1 MKARPPIFFFASVF
15 CSGIACG
22 GSPPPEAT
30 VLPVA
35 APAKSVAVASV
46 PADVSAVP
54 EPATLLMFANVA
66 KPAQALRVVGGWTNM
81 PMPAADEAAELL
93 TGAAIGRAIDLEKSM
108 SVAVAADPHGKSVK
122 PMYAISVAVVSLED
136 AKKALSERFKMTAT
150 SGGILKLEELK
161 HDKPG
166 RGDEDDEG
174 DDSRKCELIPAFGPA
189 ATRLVCGGSDSALLM
204 LAPYLARTATRTSF
218 PSDLHVDVKLEPVKP
233 MVTQGRAMLP
243 MLVRSVLGSQAG
255 SSAFNDILG
264 ALVGD
269 SVDLALDLD
278 KVSLDATLSDPS
290 ATAILSA
297 SFTGSQSVMA
307 RIATSHPERADAPPA
322 TFWHLPV
329 DADTAFFS
337 RGIDAKELEHPRD
350 LIIEAV
356 NRALDKEGV
365 AAPDKRAL
373 TDAMKDWLALTSA
386 PAVYAKGV
394 DWAAVQRT
402 AAEAKSAKAASKEDA
417 ERAALEQFA
426 GWSIVGIDEPIAKVG
441 NVAKEWVTVWNR
453 PGTTKLLKSQ
463 AKDGAP
469 ATLRIQPL
477 SKGITLPKDTLHLVL
492 TVTHEM
498 GVDPS
503 EPPVDSKKK
512 GAAPAKPKLAKPLKL
527 HVLLVPDAG
536 RTWVAMGA
544 DEALAAAK
552 VTVAL
557 STTTDA
563 TTLARR
569 DGLDDLRSGKM
580 SSGGFFSVRGVVS
593 SGALG
598 YALEKPTRSFRDPFR
613 VLASSPQQ
621 GATPVPFSFVA
632 QAPSPGGAGSVI
644 LSAKVPRAAIQ
655 DIVNLA
661 TH

>member
-1 MKARPPIFFFASVF
+1 MKARPPIFFFASVL

-30 VLPVA
+30 ALPVA
-35 APAKSVAVASV
+35 APAKPATVAAV

-54 EPATLLMFANVA
+54 EPPTLLMFANVA

-93 TGAAIGRAIDLEKSM
+93 TGSTIGRAIDLEKSI
-108 SVAVAADPHGKSVK
+108 SVAVASDPHGKSVK
-122 PMYAISVAVVSLED
+122 PIYAISVAVVSLEE
-136 AKKALSERFKMTAT
+136 AKKALSERFKMTAS

-161 HDKPG
+161 HDKRD
-166 RGDEDDEG
+166 RGDEEDEG
-174 DDSRKCELIPAFGPA
+174 DDARKCELIPAFGSA
-189 ATRLVCGGSDSALLM
+189 ATRLVCGGTDSALLL
-204 LAPYLARTATRTSF
+204 LAPYLARTATRANF
-218 PSDLHVDVKLEPVKP
+218 PSDIHIDVKLEPVKP

-243 MLVRSVLGSQAG
+243 TLVRSALGSQAG
-255 SSAFNDILG
+255 SSAFSDILG

-269 SVDLALDLD
+269 GVDLALDID
-278 KVSLDATLSDPS
+278 KVSVDATLSDPS
-290 ATAILSA
+290 ATGIISA
-297 SFTGSQSVMA
+297 SFSGSQSVMA

-329 DADTAFFS
+329 DADAAFFS
-337 RGIDAKELEHPRD
+337 RGIDAKEIEHPRD
-350 LIIEAV
+350 VIIEAV
-356 NRALDKEGV
+356 NRSLDKEGV
-365 AAPDKRAL
+365 AAADKRAL
-373 TDAMKDWLALTSA
+373 GDAVKDWLALTSA

-394 DWAAVQRT
+394 DWAAVQKT
-402 AAEAKSAKAASKEDA
+402 SAEARSAKPASKEAA

-426 GWSIVGIDEPIAKVG
+426 GWSMVGLDEPIAKVG
-441 NVAKEWVTVWNR
+441 SVAKEWVAVWNR
-453 PGTTKLLKSQ
+453 PGITKVLKEQ
-463 AKDGAP
+463 TKEGAP
-469 ATLRIQPL
+469 ATLRIQPI
-477 SKGITLPKDTLHLVL
+477 SKEISLPKDSLHLVL
-492 TVTHEM
+492 TVTHET
-498 GVDPS
+498 GTDPS
-503 EPPVDSKKK
+503 EPPVIAKK
-512 GAAPAKPKLAKPLKL
+512 GTPPPKPKLAKPLKL
-527 HVLLVPDAG
+527 HVLIVPDAG

-544 DEALAAAK
+544 DEALAASK
-552 VTVAL
+552 VKIAL

-569 DGLDDLRSGKM
+569 DGLDDLRSAKM

-593 SGALG
+593 GGALG
-598 YALEKPTRSFRDPFR
+598 SALEKPTSRFRDPFGT
-613 VLASSPQQ
+613 LAAS
-621 GATPVPFSFVA
+621 TPVPFSFVA